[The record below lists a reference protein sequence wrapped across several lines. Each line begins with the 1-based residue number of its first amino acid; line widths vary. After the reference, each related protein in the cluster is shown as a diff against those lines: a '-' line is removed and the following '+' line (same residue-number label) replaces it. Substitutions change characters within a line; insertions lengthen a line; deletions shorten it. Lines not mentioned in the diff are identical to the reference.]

1 MQRARG
7 WWYITLGVSGMGN
20 MPRAV
25 GTRVPFLGCSE
36 QLVQGPASPRGRVVL
51 PGQAL
56 LCQGWGHGDSH
67 HCRVFFPAAL
77 PLWSIFFSLA
87 SFAANEWAASESAL
101 SAWFIN
107 YSSYRAITAKKLH
120 Y

>member
-1 MQRARG
+1 
-7 WWYITLGVSGMGN
+7 
-20 MPRAV
+20 MPRAA

-36 QLVQGPASPRGRVVL
+36 QLVQGLAGPRGRVVL

-67 HCRVFFPAAL
+67 HCRVFFSCSSPAL
-77 PLWSIFFSLA
+77 EHLFSLA